1 MSFERILT
9 KGQEADLI
17 NQIEKDV
24 DSYPDAD
31 LYGVTA
37 KEIRMILRHL
47 RAAQA
52 DAEASSAMATAL
64 HCRLGKIEHDAAQK
78 GFVHYMVRN
87 TEQVTRTA

>member
-1 MSFERILT
+1 MTFERVLT
-9 KGQEADLI
+9 KEQEANLI

-24 DSYPDAD
+24 ENYPDAD

-52 DAEASSAMATAL
+52 SAEASGAMATAL
-64 HCRLGKIEHDAAQK
+64 HCRLGKIEMDAKQK
-78 GFVHYMVRN
+78 GFNHYLVRN
-87 TEQVTRTA
+87 TEQVKRTA